1 MFTFWSSFKC
11 IYCDAMWHPSWG
23 GSLEHL
29 CRKTPFARTQTG
41 RAVIPQEGY
50 TASIEIL
57 EDVHC
62 VNIHRLWTLKYICI
76 MSRFKYKSEHW
87 LCASRRSSLRTKQ
100 PTHFLL
106 QKETTLYHPGGVDSS
121 AKTRLST
128 VSLQRRMLPS
138 ARGLCSASHWR
149 AIVPWKRFTMS
160 WEHCGF
166 PGPKP
171 LSEKTSYCIFYEN
184 WRATWD
190 MILHSSRE

>member
-1 MFTFWSSFKC
+1 M
-11 IYCDAMWHPSWG
+11 
-23 GSLEHL
+23 
-29 CRKTPFARTQTG
+29 TPFLASQFG
-41 RAVIPQEGY
+41 GESGALMQEGY

-76 MSRFKYKSEHW
+76 MSRINYKSEHW
-87 LCASRRSSLRTKQ
+87 LCASRRSFLRTKQ

-121 AKTRLST
+121 AKTPLST

-138 ARGLCSASHWR
+138 ARGWCSASHWR
-149 AIVPWKRFTMS
+149 AIVPWKRFTIS

-171 LSEKTSYCIFYEN
+171 LSETTRHCIFYEN
-184 WRATWD
+184 WRTTWD

>member
-1 MFTFWSSFKC
+1 MTPC
-11 IYCDAMWHPSWG
+11 GIPVG
-23 GSLEHL
+23 GSLEHS
-29 CRKTPFARTQTG
+29 CRKTPFARTPA
-41 RAVIPQEGY
+41 RR
-50 TASIEIL
+50 
-57 EDVHC
+57 VHC
-62 VNIHRLWTLKYICI
+62 FHRNSGRCTLCKYTYRWWTLKYICI

-87 LCASRRSSLRTKQ
+87 LCASRRSFLRTKQ

-106 QKETTLYHPGGVDSS
+106 QKETTLYHPGGVDSI

-184 WRATWD
+184 WRTTWD